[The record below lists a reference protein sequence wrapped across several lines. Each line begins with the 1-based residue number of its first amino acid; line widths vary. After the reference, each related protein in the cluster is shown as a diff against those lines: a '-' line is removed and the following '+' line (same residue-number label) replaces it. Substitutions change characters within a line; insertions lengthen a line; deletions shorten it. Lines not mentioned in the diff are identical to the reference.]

1 MRVTINRAE
10 LLYAVQCA
18 ASIAPSSSPIK
29 EMTATLLETDA
40 ASGTLTVTATN
51 MELSLEQKLPCVSCD
66 EDALAV
72 PARLLAAMVEKLPED
87 KVELSR
93 SGRSPQLC
101 LRSGETE
108 YTVSIFEKG
117 SFPKP
122 AIPFPEDTVP
132 VSGIPSMAR
141 RTVFA
146 ASRDSKEQRPLLK
159 CVNLMFTRDGLRAAG
174 SDGTCI
180 ITASGDSKST
190 GDVSLLLPA
199 LSLEK
204 LARMCRDGDIFRV
217 GTTGKTVAFLRENF
231 IYCARLMDG
240 TYIDTQ
246 RLTASIQPQFQVM
259 TDIPGLRRGLESVV
273 SCDPDGRI
281 GLLFDGQRLTFRC
294 QGVFGR
300 AAVSVEVIPLKGT
313 ACGESWFLSTQLAC
327 CLRALSGNV
336 RLGIASG
343 GMLALETEDALYLQT
358 AVRAPAAKAEAT
370 AKKPLKPA
378 A

>member
-108 YTVSIFEKG
+108 YTVSIFEK
-117 SFPKP
+117 
-122 AIPFPEDTVP
+122 
-132 VSGIPSMAR
+132 
-141 RTVFA
+141 
-146 ASRDSKEQRPLLK
+146 DSKEQRPLLK

-273 SCDPDGRI
+273 SCDPDGRV